1 MRYLNPPSQW
11 VAAALES
18 RYVFYFTCKA
28 NCPQGVD
35 GAFQAYCPR
44 SELMA
49 FKSYCPQGVN
59 GVVPEEAEEPG
70 QGEVDRRQFPLD

>member
-1 MRYLNPPSQW
+1 M
-11 VAAALES
+11 
-18 RYVFYFTCKA
+18 
-28 NCPQGVD
+28 
-35 GAFQAYCPR
+35 AFKAYCPTPR

-70 QGEVDRRQFPLD
+70 QGEADRRQFPLDWTPQQTDQS

>member
-1 MRYLNPPSQW
+1 M
-11 VAAALES
+11 
-18 RYVFYFTCKA
+18 
-28 NCPQGVD
+28 
-35 GAFQAYCPR
+35 AFKAYCPTPR

-70 QGEVDRRQFPLD
+70 QGEADRRQFPLD